1 MLILQYLKL
10 KNAKITNVSKYCPID
25 LFSGNA
31 ERMNRAI
38 KGLFENPQ
46 NNLKMFQNGET
57 VYNEY
62 TQDKKALRRILEKI
76 FPDVVCSER

>member
-10 KNAKITNVSKYCPID
+10 RNAKITSVSKYCPID

-31 ERMNRAI
+31 EQMTRAI
-38 KGLFENPQ
+38 RGLFENPQ
-46 NNLKMFQNGET
+46 NNLKMFENGET

-62 TQDKKALRRILEKI
+62 TQDKKALKRILNNI
-76 FPDVVCSER
+76 FPDVNCSER

>member
-1 MLILQYLKL
+1 MSFQYLKL
-10 KNAKITNVSKYCPID
+10 KNAKIKNVSNYCPID

-31 ERMNRAI
+31 KRIHGAI

-46 NNLKMFQNGET
+46 NNLKMFMNGKT

-62 TQDKKALRRILEKI
+62 TTEKLQLRRVLKSI
-76 FPDVVCSER
+76 FPDISCHTM